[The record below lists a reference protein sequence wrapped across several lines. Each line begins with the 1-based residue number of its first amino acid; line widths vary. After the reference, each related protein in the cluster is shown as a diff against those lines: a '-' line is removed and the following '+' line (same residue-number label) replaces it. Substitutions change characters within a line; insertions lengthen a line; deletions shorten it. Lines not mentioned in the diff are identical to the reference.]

1 MPLLVSSS
9 ELTTRTSFLNVPLGL
24 DDGTFACMSV
34 RAGCEFGACVLRA
47 ACCVLCAACVHTG
60 AVWESKDNPGQSSLS
75 LFETGCF
82 VVCNWV
88 RVRIRVK
95 G

>member
-24 DDGTFACMSV
+24 DDGTFTCVSV
-34 RAGCEFGACVLRA
+34 RAGCVRA
-47 ACCVLCAACVHTG
+47 ACMLRACIQVLCGSQKTTQVSPHYAYLKQGVLLFATG
-60 AVWESKDNPGQSSLS
+60 LGLG
-75 LFETGCF
+75 LGLR
-82 VVCNWV
+82 V
-88 RVRIRVK
+88 RVPVR

>member
-1 MPLLVSSS
+1 MPLLLSSS

-24 DDGTFACMSV
+24 DDGTFTCVSV
-34 RAGCEFGACVLRA
+34 RAGCELGACVR
-47 ACCVLCAACVHTG
+47 ACCVHAACVHTG
-60 AVWESKDNPGQSSLS
+60 AVWESKDNPGQASLS
-75 LFETGCF
+75 LFEIGCL

>member
-1 MPLLVSSS
+1 M
-9 ELTTRTSFLNVPLGL
+9 
-24 DDGTFACMSV
+24 
-34 RAGCEFGACVLRA
+34 RA
-47 ACCVLCAACVHTG
+47 ACVRAACVHTG
-60 AVWESKDNPGQSSLS
+60 AVWESKDNLGQSSLS
-75 LFETGCF
+75 LFETGCL